1 MPEYEFTLKFKL
13 QNADVNPEI
22 YVEKLY
28 DSGCDDALIGIGKK
42 GYIALDFIRESLSA
56 EQAIIS
62 AINDLKKVIP
72 KAILETISPDL
83 VGVTDIATLLGCSR
97 QNIRKLMLKDNLDCP
112 PALYNGAQSIWHL
125 SEILAW
131 LAKNKN
137 YPIDESLIEIAK
149 IAMNLNIAKQ
159 YNQLDP
165 NIQKKF
171 KTLVI

>member
-13 QNADVNPEI
+13 QDADVNPEI

-28 DSGCDDALIGIGKK
+28 ESGCDDALIGIGKK
-42 GYIALDFIRESLSA
+42 GYIALNFIRESLSA

-62 AINDLKKVIP
+62 AIEDLKKVIP
-72 KAILETISPDL
+72 QAILETISPDL

-97 QNIRKLMLKDNLDCP
+97 QNIRQLILKDHLNCP

-125 SEILAW
+125 SEILTW
-131 LAKNKN
+131 LVENKN
-137 YPIDESLIEIAK
+137 YLIDESLIETAK

-165 NIQKKF
+165 NLQKKF
-171 KTLVI
+171 KTLVV